1 MSSIANESY
10 VVTLYNG
17 YKDFIS
23 SIVNESN
30 VATLYNGYNYFTT
43 FQGGHKPCGV

>member
-1 MSSIANESY
+1 
-10 VVTLYNG
+10 LYNG